1 MNEYITESVPEHFVH
16 WFESV
21 MYKENPA
28 EGQGLLDQYL
38 AEQFFP
44 GGFHQNG
51 QTWHGNKDYMKP
63 VLLYE
68 QETLVDPLLKG
79 QHHKGSLLCI
89 K

>member
-1 MNEYITESVPEHFVH
+1 MS
-16 WFESV
+16 
-21 MYKENPA
+21 KCNPA
-28 EGQGLLDQYL
+28 EGQGLLDQYF

-51 QTWHGNKDYMKP
+51 QTWHENKDCMKP
-63 VLLYE
+63 VLLYG
-68 QETLVDPLLKG
+68 QETLVDLLLKE

>member
-1 MNEYITESVPEHFVH
+1 
-16 WFESV
+16 

-51 QTWHGNKDYMKP
+51 QTWHENKDYMKP
-63 VLLYE
+63 VLLFE
-68 QETLVDPLLKG
+68 QETLVDPMLKG
-79 QHHKGSLLCI
+79 QHHKASLLCI